1 MTPRC
6 ESVALTY
13 KPRPG
18 GGEDLD
24 DMIPC
29 TADATTTRWIS
40 RGTSRERLLNLC
52 QEHAEQGDAFTQ
64 RLRDGLVRAFAE
76 RGEAPIVHHTQ
87 TRVRV
92 TSTGQ
97 VGTVVG
103 LPSRHWGN
111 KYMVHIDGA
120 PYDKAVEVTAAG
132 LEAVDEP
139 HAAPAVH
146 YSRRQLAPAPPRELP
161 APRPAPHMV
170 TVRPPAEL
178 L

>member
-6 ESVALTY
+6 ENVALTY
-13 KPRPG
+13 KSRPG
-18 GGEDLD
+18 GGEELD

-40 RGTSRERLLNLC
+40 RGTSREKLLNFC

-64 RLRDGLVRAFAE
+64 RLRDGLVRAYAD
-76 RGEAPIVHHTQ
+76 RGEEPIVHHTQ

-92 TSTGQ
+92 IATGQ

-103 LPSRHWGN
+103 LPSQHWGN
-111 KYMVHIDGA
+111 EYFVHIDGA
-120 PYDKAVEVTAAG
+120 SYDKAIEVAAAG

-139 HAAPAVH
+139 HAAPAER
-146 YSRRQLAPAPPRELP
+146 YSRRRLAPSPPRELP
-161 APRPAPHMV
+161 APTQAPRMVTIRPA
-170 TVRPPAEL
+170 AEL